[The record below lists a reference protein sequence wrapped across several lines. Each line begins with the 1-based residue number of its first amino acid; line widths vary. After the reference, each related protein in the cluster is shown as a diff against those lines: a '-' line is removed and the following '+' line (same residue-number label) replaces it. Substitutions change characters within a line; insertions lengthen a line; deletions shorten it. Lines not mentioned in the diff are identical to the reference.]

1 MPRRSLILAIGVLAA
16 LLGLISWRL
25 RGPDPRPADA
35 PTDQFSSARAI
46 AVLSDLLREGMPHPV
61 GSPLNKTIRQ
71 RIEGRFQ
78 SLGYTTM
85 VQRDFV
91 CNSTPACATVENVFA
106 YPPGSEGPWVV
117 LLAHYDSV
125 GAGPGASDDGVG
137 IAALLEVAR
146 ALGTPSNVAFLMTDG
161 EEAGLLGAEAFV
173 KSSWKDRVSI
183 IVNVEHRGT
192 SGPSFLFETSRGNAG
207 LMQAVRSLK
216 RPAASSL
223 FYTIYEM
230 LPNDTDVTVFKKAGV
245 AALNFGA
252 IGDVWYYHT
261 PLDDL
266 AHVNPRTVQHHGE
279 NLLASARALQSG
291 FHRTQHNAT
300 FFDVLNLFLVS
311 WPEGWTVWIAVA
323 SLVVL
328 IAGLRGQSWR
338 SVAVGAGLT
347 LLTLGI
353 AVIIGWLLIFLAHRG
368 AGSAG
373 RLATPGP
380 VVIAM
385 WLAGA
390 AAAVLAFSMSRA
402 TDRRGL
408 YSGAGVVWNVSALAL
423 AMALPGAAFLVLV
436 PAVAFALCI
445 VVRANPLLT
454 TMITSAMAAL
464 VLFPLALF
472 LYPALGKS
480 SLAPIAALIALVFT
494 TVAPWLQP
502 RSTRLGAGLAFLAS
516 AAAATTL
523 AFPTYTA
530 ERPRR
535 ASIDHE
541 LPAPTVSAI
550 VNRSGD
556 VATIRVSSERNAD
569 RLMIEFDERVD
580 VLRVNGVAP
589 VPPNRD
595 RVWRG
600 ALTVYASEANIE
612 VRGREGIEFTAT
624 DLTYGLPEA
633 ERDAARQRISKN
645 GVPTH
650 RGNVTLSSV
659 KGRI

>member
-1 MPRRSLILAIGVLAA
+1 MPRRSLIPVIGVLAA

-25 RGPDPRPADA
+25 RGPEPVPADA

-46 AVLSDLLREGMPHPV
+46 AVLSDLLKEGMPHPV
-61 GSPLNKTIRQ
+61 GSPLNRTIRE
-71 RIEGRFQ
+71 RIERRFRD
-78 SLGYTTM
+78 LGYKAE

-91 CNSTPACATVENVFA
+91 CNATPACATVENVFA

-117 LLAHYDSV
+117 FLAHYDSV

-137 IAALLEVAR
+137 TAALLEVAR
-146 ALGTPSNVAFLMTDG
+146 ALGAPSNVAFLITDG

-173 KSSWKDRVSI
+173 KSPWKDRVSI
-183 IVNVEHRGT
+183 VVNVEHRGT

-207 LMQAVRSLK
+207 LMRTVRSPK

-279 NLLASARALQSG
+279 NLLASARALQPG

-323 SLVVL
+323 SLVL
-328 IAGLRGQSWR
+328 LMAGLRGQSWR
-338 SVAVGAGLT
+338 AIAVGAGLT
-347 LLTLGI
+347 ALAIVI
-353 AVIIGWLLIFLAHRG
+353 ASIIGFALTFVAHSR

-373 RLATPGP
+373 RLATPEP
-380 VVIAM
+380 VLIAM
-385 WLAGA
+385 WLAGT
-390 AAAVLAFSMSRA
+390 AAAVLAFSISRA

-408 YSGAGVVWNVSALAL
+408 FSGAGLVWNVSALAL
-423 AMALPGAAFLVLV
+423 AIALPGAAFLVLV
-436 PAVAFALCI
+436 PAVAFALCL
-445 VVRANPLLT
+445 VARANPLLT
-454 TMITSAMAAL
+454 TMITSATAAL

-472 LYPALGKS
+472 LYPALGKT

-494 TVAPWLQP
+494 TVAPWVQP
-502 RSTRLGAGLAFLAS
+502 RSRRLGAGLVFLAA

-569 RLMIEFDERVD
+569 RLMIEFAERVD
-580 VLRVNGVAP
+580 VLRVNSVAP
-589 VPPNRD
+589 APPNRD

-600 ALTVYASEANIE
+600 ALTVYATEATIE
-612 VRGREGIEFTAT
+612 VRGREGVAFTAT
-624 DLTYGLPEA
+624 DLTYGLPE
-633 ERDAARQRISKN
+633 EQRDTVRQRISEN

-650 RGNVTLSSV
+650 RGDVTLSSV